1 MNHFDLYGI
10 GNALVDVETRV
21 TNQFLNDN
29 NVVKGCMTLVE
40 AARQN
45 ELLDQLRQKIE
56 HKSCGGSLANST
68 IATAN
73 FGSKCYYSCQV
84 ADDEMGRFFHRDLM
98 HQTIQSNLD
107 DEPLP
112 KGDTG
117 TCLAMITPDADRTMN
132 TFLGIGGQVGPKQVN
147 LDVAKNA
154 RISFLEGYLISSEC
168 GKEALHH
175 IAQQSS
181 QNGKICALSMSDPML
196 VKFFREEFLALI
208 KGGVSLLFMNE
219 DEAMELT
226 QAEDLKHAISWLK
239 QHTKQFVVTCGSK
252 GSLSWDGSNL
262 FETPV
267 PTINQLDTI
276 GAGDM
281 FAGSF
286 LYALLQDASFDTAA
300 TIACY
305 CASLVVGQYGS
316 RLEAQNQVKANQFVK
331 NILHSQFA

>member
-98 HQTIQSNLD
+98 HQSIQSNLD
-107 DEPLP
+107 DTPLP

-132 TFLGIGGQVGPKQVN
+132 TFLGVGGLVGLSQVN
-147 LDVAKNA
+147 LDVARTA
-154 RISFLEGYLISSEC
+154 RVCFLEGYLISSDV
-168 GKEALHH
+168 GKEALHI
-175 IAQQSS
+175 IAKESS
-181 QNGKICALSMSDPML
+181 QNNNICALSMSDPML
-196 VKFFREEFLALI
+196 VKYFRTDFLALI
-208 KGGVSLLFMNE
+208 KDGVNLLFMNE

-226 QAEDLKHAISWLK
+226 QADDLEQAIAWLK
-239 QHTKQFVVTCGSK
+239 LNIKQFVVTCGSK
-252 GSLSWDGSNL
+252 GSLSWDGETL
-262 FETPV
+262 HETPV

-286 LYALLQDASFDTAA
+286 IHAILKNASFDVAA

-305 CASLVVGQYGS
+305 CASLIVGQYGS
-316 RLEAQNQVKANQFVK
+316 RLEAQNQEKANAFVK
-331 NILHSQFA
+331 HMLPK

>member
-21 TNQFLNDN
+21 TDQFLSDN
-29 NVVKGCMTLVE
+29 KVIKGCMTLVE

-73 FGSKCYYSCQV
+73 FGSKCFYSCQV
-84 ADDEMGRFFHRDLM
+84 ADDEMGRFFHRNLI
-98 HQTIQSNLD
+98 HQNIQSNLD
-107 DEPLP
+107 STPLP

-132 TFLGIGGQVGPKQVN
+132 TFLGVGGLVGPDQVN
-147 LDVAKNA
+147 LDVAKSA
-154 RISFLEGYLISSEC
+154 RICFLEGYLISSEY
-168 GKEALHH
+168 GKEALHT
-175 IAQQSS
+175 IAKSASQSG
-181 QNGKICALSMSDPML
+181 NICALSMSDPML
-196 VKFFREEFLALI
+196 VKYFRDDFLALI
-208 KGGVSLLFMNE
+208 KDGVNLLFMNE

-226 QAEDLKHAISWLK
+226 QAETLTGAITWLK
-239 QHTKQFVVTCGSK
+239 NNIKQFVVTCGSR
-252 GSLSWDGSNL
+252 GSLSWDGETL

-286 LYALLQDASFDTAA
+286 IHALLKGASFDTAA

-305 CASLVVGQYGS
+305 CASLIVGQYGS
-316 RLEAQNQVKANQFVK
+316 RLEKQNQDKANAFVVEAL
-331 NILHSQFA
+331 NR

>member
-21 TNQFLNDN
+21 TDQFLSEN

-73 FGSKCYYSCQV
+73 FGSKCFYSCQV
-84 ADDEMGRFFHRDLM
+84 ADDEMGRFFHRDLV
-98 HQTIQSNLD
+98 HQSIQSNLD
-107 DEPLP
+107 STPLP

-132 TFLGIGGQVGPKQVN
+132 TFLGIGGQVGPIQVN

-154 RISFLEGYLISSEC
+154 KICFLEGYLISSDC
-168 GKEALHH
+168 GKEALHL
-175 IAQQSS
+175 IAKHCSD
-181 QNGKICALSMSDPML
+181 NGNICALSMSDPML
-196 VKFFREEFLALI
+196 VKYFRDDFLALI
-208 KGGVSLLFMNE
+208 KEGLNLLFMNE

-226 QAEDLKHAISWLK
+226 QADNLDNAIKWL
-239 QHTKQFVVTCGSK
+239 QTNIKQFVVTCGSK
-252 GSLSWDGSNL
+252 GSLSWDGKTL
-262 FETPV
+262 FKTPV

-286 LYALLQDASFDTAA
+286 IHALLQKASFDVAA

-305 CASLVVGQYGS
+305 CASLIVGQYGS
-316 RLEAQNQVKANQFVK
+316 RLEAQNQEKAKAFVDHM
-331 NILHSQFA
+331 LSQQ

>member
-21 TNQFLNDN
+21 TDQFLSN
-29 NVVKGCMTLVE
+29 NKVIKGCMTLVE

-84 ADDEMGRFFHRDLM
+84 ADDEMGRFFHRDLI
-98 HQTIQSNLD
+98 HQNIQSSLD
-107 DEPLP
+107 SDPLP

-147 LDVAKNA
+147 LAVAKSA
-154 RISFLEGYLISSEC
+154 RICFLEGYLISSTH
-168 GKEALHH
+168 GKEALHI
-175 IAQQSS
+175 IAKNCSD
-181 QNGKICALSMSDPML
+181 NGNICALSMSDPML
-196 VKFFREEFLALI
+196 VKHFRNDFLALI
-208 KGGVSLLFMNE
+208 DNGINLLFMNE

-226 QAEDLKHAISWLK
+226 QTDNLDDAISWLK
-239 QHTKQFVVTCGSK
+239 AHIKQFVVTCGPK
-252 GSLSWDGSNL
+252 GSLSWDGETL
-262 FETPV
+262 FKTPV
-267 PTINQLDTI
+267 PKINQLDTI

-286 LYALLQDASFDTAA
+286 IHALLKDADFGTAA

-316 RLEAQNQVKANQFVK
+316 RLEQQNQDKANAFVEH
-331 NILHSQFA
+331 ILSR

>member
-21 TNQFLNDN
+21 TNQFLSNN

-40 AARQN
+40 ATRQN

-73 FGSKCYYSCQV
+73 FGNHCYYSCQV
-84 ADDEMGRFFHRDLM
+84 ADDEMGRFFHRDLI
-98 HQTIQSNLD
+98 HQNIQSNLD
-107 DEPLP
+107 AKPLP

-132 TFLGIGGQVGPKQVN
+132 TFLGIGGLVGPDQVN
-147 LDVAKNA
+147 LEVAKTA
-154 RISFLEGYLISSEC
+154 RICFLEGYLISSEC
-168 GKEALHH
+168 GKEALHS
-175 IAQQSS
+175 IAKNCSA
-181 QNGKICALSMSDPML
+181 NDNICALSMSDPML
-196 VKFFREEFLALI
+196 VKFFRDDFLALI
-208 KGGVSLLFMNE
+208 NNGVNLLFMNE

-226 QAEDLKHAISWLK
+226 QAKNLEHAIEWLK
-239 QHTKQFVVTCGSK
+239 LHVRQFVVTCGSK
-252 GSLSWDGSNL
+252 GSLSWDGDTL

-286 LYALLQDASFDTAA
+286 IHALLQDANFDTAA

-316 RLEAQNQVKANQFVK
+316 RLEQQNQEKANAFV
-331 NILHSQFA
+331 NYTLNG

>member
-21 TNQFLNDN
+21 TNQFLTDN
-29 NVVKGCMTLVE
+29 GVVKGCMTLVE
-40 AARQN
+40 ASRQN

-84 ADDEMGRFFHRDLM
+84 ADDEMGRFFHRDLI
-98 HQTIQSNLD
+98 HQAIESNLD
-107 DEPLP
+107 DTPLP

-132 TFLGIGGQVGPKQVN
+132 TFLGIGGQVGAEQVN
-147 LDVAKNA
+147 LEVAKAA
-154 RISFLEGYLISSEC
+154 RISFLEGYLISSEF
-168 GKEALHH
+168 GKEALHQ

-181 QNGKICALSMSDPML
+181 QNGNICALSLSDPML
-196 VKFFREEFLALI
+196 VKYFREDFLALI
-208 KGGVSLLFMNE
+208 KSGVNLLFMNE
-219 DEAMELT
+219 DEAMALT
-226 QAEDLKHAISWLK
+226 LAEDLEQAISWLQ
-239 QHTKQFVVTCGSK
+239 QHTQQFVVTCGSK
-252 GSLSWDGSNL
+252 GSLSWDGTTL

-286 LYALLQDASFDTAA
+286 LYALLQDASFDIAA

-316 RLEAQNQVKANQFVK
+316 RLEAQNQAKANQFVK
-331 NILHSQFA
+331 SMLHN

>member
-21 TNQFLNDN
+21 TNQFLCDN
-29 NVVKGCMTLVE
+29 NVIKGCMTLVE

-73 FGSKCYYSCQV
+73 FGSRCYYSCQV
-84 ADDEMGRFFHRDLM
+84 ADDEMGRFFHRDLI
-98 HQTIQSNLD
+98 HQNIKSSLD
-107 DEPLP
+107 NAPLP

-132 TFLGIGGQVGPKQVN
+132 TFLGIGGEVGTAQVD
-147 LDVAKNA
+147 LEVAKNA
-154 RISFLEGYLISSEC
+154 RISFLEGYLISSEK
-168 GKEALHH
+168 GKEALHL
-175 IAQQSS
+175 IAQHSS
-181 QNGKICALSMSDPML
+181 QNGNICALSMSDPML
-196 VKFFREEFLALI
+196 VKYFRDDFLTLI
-208 KGGVSLLFMNE
+208 QKGVNLLFMNE

-226 QAEDLKHAISWLK
+226 QRDTLELAINWLK
-239 QHTKQFVVTCGSK
+239 ENVDQFVVTCGAK
-252 GSLSWDGSNL
+252 GSLSWDGENL
-262 FETPV
+262 FNTPV

-286 LYALLQDASFDTAA
+286 IHALLEGASFDTAA

-316 RLEAQNQVKANQFVK
+316 RLEAKNQEKANQFVEK
-331 NILHSQFA
+331 MLAN